1 MRTPIRWLTT
11 GLAAAMRLLYG
22 YHVEGLENLP
32 RHGPCLLLLN
42 EIGFMGSL
50 GTSVALARL
59 ALSGRMEEPVG
70 VTVEDALAFGPWRG
84 VFRLGQ
90 LLAVPPGA
98 QQVEPLKLP
107 LGALVPAAYASISSD
122 IPGEIISAAVA
133 VGRSNDPKQPGLI
146 MEYSARG
153 HKEDIEEIVRDM
165 AREGMRTRGV
175 DVGRLDSISAEFKV
189 KTIGVALAA
198 VILWDEQG

>member
-1 MRTPIRWLTT
+1 MIFKTPSRYFMVA
-11 GLAAAMRLLYG
+11 GSSSG
-22 YHVEGLENLP
+22 YTPLNAFDGA
-32 RHGPCLLLLN
+32 LLN
-42 EIGFMGSL
+42 AGIGNTNIIKVS
-50 GTSVALARL
+50 SII
-59 ALSGRMEEPVG
+59 
-70 VTVEDALAFGPWRG
+70 
-84 VFRLGQ
+84 
-90 LLAVPPGA
+90 PPGA
-98 QQVEPLKLP
+98 QQVEPIKLP

-133 VGRSNDPKQPGLI
+133 VGRSSDPKQPGLI

-165 AREGMRTRGV
+165 AREGMRARGAEI
-175 DVGRLDSISAEFKV
+175 GRLDSISAEFKV